1 MKIEKKI
8 LPEYFD
14 LVLSGKK
21 HMTSDW
27 LILISQREIHLFLR
41 NGMGNRKPSL
51 AEKLKS
57 K

>member
-51 AEKLKS
+51 AEKL
-57 K
+57 